1 MSVKICLA
9 ETEKELNIIY
19 NSINLSNKLICLP
32 LNLETY
38 LFCLDKKIDFI
49 DPSDFINN
57 EFHKKILVEG
67 ENFVESINFKSDFSE
82 TIILEIKSIL
92 RFRFYSVIFL
102 SELFKKIL
110 KKYKIQSIVISGNN
124 SLNHSP
130 SSSLVNDIISNLFSN
145 INIERIN
152 EFGDKKC
159 EKKAAFSGMP

>member
-49 DPSDFINN
+49 NPSDFINN

-67 ENFVESINFKSDFSE
+67 ENFVESINFK
-82 TIILEIKSIL
+82 
-92 RFRFYSVIFL
+92 
-102 SELFKKIL
+102 
-110 KKYKIQSIVISGNN
+110 
-124 SLNHSP
+124 
-130 SSSLVNDIISNLFSN
+130 NLFMLHP
-145 INIERIN
+145 
-152 EFGDKKC
+152 K
-159 EKKAAFSGMP
+159 